1 MYLRTKNVKAYRVD
15 IKQNKSSMFV
25 YIGKDHT
32 SNNKPFISI
41 VTPDYIP
48 ISPLVSNYLTMG
60 LSGGSF
66 NTNLKY
72 ARQLKVIL
80 EYFKCKKIDIEY
92 RVNTGKFFDI
102 AELQA
107 FFNFCKYKS
116 QSDIGNVVDINVH
129 SDKGIENAIHS
140 GRVAEQLA
148 SADTA
153 KGKIKRFKS
162 FLLFMFTHVHADN
175 LVSEDVKYRYDLA
188 ITHLTESLKNLKDF
202 NTECVGEA
210 ESPLPSGAFF
220 NLLDIIRVDSPSN
233 PFKRSKVR
241 NYLMINMYIE
251 TGNRRGD
258 HASLK
263 IQDMK
268 FEGAFD
274 EISIQRRPNDPSDS
288 RRFIG
293 STKTKPHQ
301 SQVPK
306 TLMTQVQHYINN
318 VRTEYPKSNNHEFV
332 FVTENNSKGT
342 AGEPL
347 SLSSIDKIFEK
358 ITAIIGF
365 KVHCHLLRH
374 KFNEILTEIA
384 DEQGLSHDEVEKM
397 RKYMMGWTRDSEMSE
412 KYNRFKINKASQA
425 LNKARQDKM
434 TAAANGEVTV

>member
-1 MYLRTKNVKAYRVD
+1 MD

-25 YIGKDHT
+25 YIGKDHA
-32 SNNKPFISI
+32 SNNKPFVSI
-41 VTPDYIP
+41 ITPDYIP
-48 ISPLVSNYLTMG
+48 ISPLVSNYLTIG

-72 ARQLKVIL
+72 AWQLKVIL
-80 EYFKCKKIDIEY
+80 EYFKSKNIDIED

-116 QSDIGNVVDINVH
+116 QSDLGNVVDINIH

-175 LVSEDVKYRYDLA
+175 LVSEEVKYRYDLA
-188 ITHLTESLKNLKDF
+188 IEYLTGSLKNLKDF
-202 NTECVGEA
+202 NTECVGEV
-210 ESPLPSGAFF
+210 ESPLPSEAFF
-220 NLLDIIRVDSPSN
+220 NLLDIIQVDSPKN
-233 PFKRSKVR
+233 PFKRSKLR
-241 NYLMINMYIE
+241 NYLMIDMYIE
-251 TGNRRGD
+251 TGNRLGD

-263 IQDMK
+263 IHDMK
-268 FEGAFD
+268 FEGSFD
-274 EISIQRRPNDPSDS
+274 EISIVRRPNDPSDS
-288 RRFIG
+288 RKFIG

-306 TLMTQVQHYINN
+306 TLMIKVQDYINN
-318 VRTEYPKSNNHEFV
+318 VRTKYPKSNTHEFV
-332 FVTENNSKGT
+332 FVTENDTKGT

-347 SLSSIDKIFEK
+347 SLSSINKIFEK
-358 ITAIIGF
+358 ISASIGF

-374 KFNEILTEIA
+374 KFNEIITEIA
-384 DEQGLSHDEVEKM
+384 DEQGLSHDNVEKM
-397 RKYMMGWTRDSEMSE
+397 RKYMMGWTRDSEMAE
-412 KYNRFKINKASQA
+412 IYNRFKINKASQG

-434 TAAANGEVTV
+434 AEAFDGEDTV

>member
-1 MYLRTKNVKAYRVD
+1 
-15 IKQNKSSMFV
+15 MFV

-32 SNNKPFISI
+32 NNNKPFVSI
-41 VTPDYIP
+41 VTPDFLP
-48 ISPLVSNYLTMG
+48 VSPWVSNYLTIG

-66 NTNLKY
+66 NTNEKY
-72 ARQLKVIL
+72 ARQLKVVL
-80 EYFKCKKIDIEY
+80 EYFKGKNIDIED
-92 RVNTGKFFDI
+92 RVLTGAFFQT
-102 AELQA
+102 AELRA
-107 FFNFCKYKS
+107 FIDFCKFKN
-116 QSDIGNVVDINVH
+116 QSDLSNVVDIDIN

-140 GRVAEQLA
+140 GRVAAALA

-162 FLLFMFTHVHADN
+162 FLYFMFTHIHADN
-175 LVSEDVKYRYDLA
+175 LVSEGVKYRYDLA
-188 ITHLTESLKNLKDF
+188 KEYLTKSLEKLKDF

-220 NLLDIIRVDSPSN
+220 DLLDIIRVDSPKN
-233 PFKRSKVR
+233 PFKRSKLR

-263 IQDMK
+263 IQDMI
-268 FEGAFD
+268 FEGSFD
-274 EISIQRRPNDPSDS
+274 EISIVRRPNDPSDS
-288 RRFIG
+288 RKFIA

-306 TLMTQVQHYINN
+306 TLMVQVQDYIKN
-318 VRTEYPKSNNHEFV
+318 VRSQYPKSNNHEFV

-342 AGEPL
+342 IGEPL

-358 ITAIIGF
+358 LSAEIGF
-365 KVHCHLLRH
+365 KVHCHLLRY
-374 KFNEILTEIA
+374 KFNEILTELA
-384 DEQGLSHDEVEKM
+384 GELGLSHDETEKM
-397 RKYMMGWTRDSEMSE
+397 RKYMMGWTRDSEMAE
-412 KYNRFKINKASQA
+412 KYNRFKINKATKA

-434 TAAANGEVTV
+434 TAAANGEDTV